1 LIGAMMKPEKVYSKF
16 KVTLTEPQCPDSSV
30 EIKGIPENAIVIK
43 IDNFPAPSSLFR
55 GNKGECK
62 RADYLIIA
70 EYENKKKVLKKCVL
84 FIELKRKTDSAN
96 EIKQQLIGA
105 ACCFRYIQE
114 IGRRFWNNPKL
125 LTNFEHR
132 YICFRHTESVSKR
145 STRYSKDSGKHNSP
159 DNIFKIDWPKKNI
172 IFNHLAGA

>member
-1 LIGAMMKPEKVYSKF
+1 MSSIVSSLDQNIKLKKF
-16 KVTLTEPQCPDSSV
+16 IHKLMVPKNQARPRKWVSWFVNPFIHNKKLYL
-30 EIKGIPENAIVIK
+30 
-43 IDNFPAPSSLFR
+43 IDNALAKQLGFSFSE
-55 GNKGECK
+55 NKGK
-62 RADYLIIA
+62 LL
-70 EYENKKKVLKKCVL
+70 ENLV

-114 IGRRFWNNPKL
+114 IGRRFWNNLKL